1 MMKERILIAGCGRLG
16 TRLGVR
22 LAAAGHHV
30 FGLRRRCDALPSAI
44 VPCPADL
51 ASTREL
57 SSRLPQRL
65 DRIYFIMTPD
75 QYDDAGYRA
84 AYVTSLEH
92 LLGALPDRH
101 SHDARLVMVS
111 STGVYGQDDGSW
123 VDEASPTRPARF
135 SGVRLLEA
143 EALAHRHH
151 GPSTVVRFGGIY
163 GAGREALLRKVRRGD
178 ACQARPPRFTN
189 RIHEDD
195 CVGILAHLGDLSAP
209 PAVVVGVDDHPA
221 TQCEV
226 MTWLARRLALP
237 APDHVSGDSAGRRC
251 SNRLLRQSGYELIY
265 PDFRAGYS
273 ALLTAS
279 R

>member
-16 TRLGVR
+16 TRLGR
-22 LAAAGHHV
+22 ELAAAGHRV
-30 FGLRRRCDALPSAI
+30 FGLRRRCHELPAVI
-44 VPCPADL
+44 DPCPADL
-51 ASTREL
+51 ASAGDL
-57 SSRLPQRL
+57 SQRLPDRL

-84 AYVTSLEH
+84 AYVTSLGH
-92 LLGALPDRH
+92 LLGALPDRY
-101 SHDARLVMVS
+101 SRAARLIMVS

-143 EALAHRHH
+143 EALAHGHG
-151 GPSTVVRFGGIY
+151 GPSTVIRFGGIY
-163 GAGREALLRKVRRGD
+163 GPGREGLLRKVRRGD
-178 ACQARPPRFTN
+178 ACQARPPRYTN

-195 CVGILAHLGDLSAP
+195 CIGVLGHFGGLPDP
-209 PAVVVGVDDHPA
+209 PPVVIGVDDDPA

-226 MTWLARRLALP
+226 MNWLASQIGWP
-237 APDHVSGDSAGRRC
+237 APAQSNGDGAGRRC
-251 SNRLLRQSGYELIY
+251 SNRLLRRSGYELRY

>member
-101 SHDARLVMVS
+101 SHNARLVMVS

-135 SGVRLLEA
+135 SWVRLLVA

-151 GPSTVVRFGGIY
+151 GPSTVVRVGGIY
-163 GAGREALLRKVRRGD
+163 RAGREAFLRKVRRGD

-195 CVGILAHLGDLSAP
+195 CIGVLGHLGGLPEP
-209 PAVVVGVDDHPA
+209 PPVVIGVDDDPA